1 MRKQFRYPWCQKE
14 GGGGGR
20 WKQPPFHFLKEKLS
34 GNKVCVKAALYSNKT
49 SHKTYLR
56 EGRSTFA
63 VSTVVN
69 QLRKR
74 YMVKSDTA
82 ISYIRSDSMG
92 ILQQDAPIGETHA
105 RAGRIVYGSPWDT
118 SAEDVSMWTGWD
130 SLETMYKLRLTE
142 FVFKCLNGYTV
153 TEFKDLFLQRNSRP
167 RRNENIILPR
177 PEKNFIRNSIRFRGA
192 IAWNSLTNK
201 ETTAKTLKEF
211 KRCLVQFD
219 TDKMNFEPILATTK
233 NRDIGYEY
241 F

>member
-1 MRKQFRYPWCQKE
+1 MMSKRRWR
-14 GGGGGR
+14 GGGGGG
-20 WKQPPFHFLKEKLS
+20 KQPPFHFLKEKLP

-118 SAEDVSMWTGWD
+118 SAEDVSM
-130 SLETMYKLRLTE
+130 
-142 FVFKCLNGYTV
+142 
-153 TEFKDLFLQRNSRP
+153 
-167 RRNENIILPR
+167 
-177 PEKNFIRNSIRFRGA
+177 
-192 IAWNSLTNK
+192 
-201 ETTAKTLKEF
+201 
-211 KRCLVQFD
+211 
-219 TDKMNFEPILATTK
+219 
-233 NRDIGYEY
+233 
-241 F
+241 